1 MVPAMIALLAAAC
14 QGRRDWKS
22 SALHAAQIRWAIR
35 TGLGPLLLYTITV
48 DSIITTSPLW
58 PLLRGANLTAQVLSG
73 EQFDAMCEI
82 LDACAGHV
90 PSITLLKG
98 ISIAEQHYPA
108 PHLRPMRDIDFLVEE
123 AALPTVESL
132 LYKLGYR
139 QQSHLPPQF
148 YETHHHRMPF
158 VHPQRGMWVEVHR
171 GLFPSNTRVG
181 AARVFS
187 HEHVAS
193 QLRPSTFQGRS
204 ISRLS
209 DALQIAYTASHWA
222 FNFRSIGGMVAMLD
236 LIYLMQNMKDTV
248 PWGSLLDWLEDSV
261 AATHLYLMLSYL
273 TKYHLV
279 DVPPEILRDLSVRQ
293 GALDLLN
300 LNLMHTLIDRY
311 VVKGYPGGRL
321 CSVDHLDTLWQSLLM
336 PGPPLTNL
344 LRVPWNLFLAS
355 RLKSACSE
363 LPQLLL
369 TLLTSRRQRP
379 II

>member
-1 MVPAMIALLAAAC
+1 MIALLEAAS
-14 QGRRDWKS
+14 QGRRDLKL
-22 SALHAAQIRWAIR
+22 SAFHEAPIRWAVR
-35 TGLGPLLLYTITV
+35 TGLGPLLLYTITA
-48 DSIITTSPLW
+48 DSTIATSPLW
-58 PLLRGANLTAQVLSG
+58 PLLWGANLTAQVLSG

-148 YETHHHRMPF
+148 YESHHHRMPF
-158 VHPQRGMWVEVHR
+158 VHPQRGVWVEVHL

-181 AARVFS
+181 AARIFS

-193 QLRPSTFQGRS
+193 QLRPSTLQGRS

-222 FNFRSIGGMVAMLD
+222 FDFNSMGGMVAMLD
-236 LIYLMQNMKDTV
+236 LIYLMQNMKDTI
-248 PWGSLLDWLEDSV
+248 PWEPLLDWLEGSV

-279 DVPPEILRDLSVRQ
+279 DVPPEMLHDLSVRQ
-293 GALDLLN
+293 EALDLLN

-321 CSVDHLDTLWQSLLM
+321 CSVGHLETLWQTLLV
-336 PGPPLTNL
+336 PGPPLMNL

-355 RLKSACSE
+355 RLRSACFE
-363 LPQLLL
+363 LPQMLL
-369 TLLTSRRQRP
+369 TRLTSRQQRP
-379 II
+379 IT